1 MPPRRPPPPPWTLA
15 PAAAAAAFKTD
26 PVAGLT
32 PVDAAARLARDGP
45 NELEREPATPMWRLV
60 LAQFDDM
67 LVKARE
73 EREGE
78 GGAARGPL
86 RARRSRPSATAA
98 RGAARSPGSEGP
110 LARPGARRGRQ
121 ANGAAP
127 RRARGG
133 RRRRLAVPQPEPLH
147 FYAPQVLLAA
157 AAVSFGLALAD
168 GGGEEGARAFV
179 EPAVIVAILVL
190 NAVVGV
196 WQESNAEAALAALK
210 DMQPDVATVVRGGVR
225 ARVPARELVV
235 GDVIRLT
242 AGDRVP
248 ADARLLAL
256 ETATLRVEQA
266 SLTGESVAAAK
277 EVEAVDDP
285 GAAILDKT
293 NTIFAAT
300 AVVSGA
306 ATAMITATG
315 MGTEMGAIQAQI
327 AAAEEE
333 EGDTPLKKKLDAFG
347 EGLAACIA
355 VVCVLVWLI
364 NWRHFVGWEALKVS
378 ARPAALR
385 FLPIPDL
392 STLSFNLAACVY
404 YFKIAVALAV
414 AAIPEGL
421 PAVIT
426 TCLALGTRKMAKRNA
441 IVRRLPSVETL
452 GCTSVICSDKTGTL
466 TTNQMAAL
474 EVVTF
479 GGGAGEVVVA
489 AVGGSSFDP
498 ADGAAPRRG
507 PLPPSLD
514 AAAAICALCNDARLE
529 RAPGGGPVKAA
540 GAPTEAA
547 LLTLAEKLAASP
559 TPGGP
564 LAAAAAAYGA
574 AMPRVA
580 TLEFDR
586 ERKSMGVLVS
596 RAGGGGARGRR
607 GAKAAAS
614 IPAALAGAGNALLVK
629 GAAEC
634 VLARCTHAALAD
646 GRTIVL
652 PAPARAA
659 LAARVDAMAGRAL
672 RVLALAVR
680 VAPLPP
686 ALATFAGDAA
696 ADPAAR
702 ALLSDAAAY
711 PALESGLA
719 LVALVGLQDPPRAE
733 VPAAMVA
740 CGEAGIRV
748 IVITGDN
755 RATADAICCQVGVF
769 PPSGPPPGASVTG
782 REFAALP
789 AAGKAA
795 LLARPGGLCVSRAEP
810 AHKQAVVRA
819 LRAAGH
825 VVAMTGDGVN
835 DAPALKLADIGIAMG
850 IAGTEV
856 AKEAAD
862 MVLADDNFSSIVAA
876 VEEGRAIYSNM
887 QAFIRWGQWGGGGG
901 RAPRVGGGAACRP
914 PPAPPAPRAPGT

>member
-327 AAAEEE
+327 AAAAEE

-479 GGGAGEVVVA
+479 GGGRGRWSSPRSAGRRSTRPTARRPA
-489 AVGGSSFDP
+489 AARSRPPWTPPPPSARSATTPASS
-498 ADGAAPRRG
+498 ARRAAARSRRRVRRPRRR
-507 PLPPSLD
+507 S
-514 AAAAICALCNDARLE
+514 
-529 RAPGGGPVKAA
+529 
-540 GAPTEAA
+540 
-547 LLTLAEKLAASP
+547 
-559 TPGGP
+559 
-564 LAAAAAAYGA
+564 
-574 AMPRVA
+574 
-580 TLEFDR
+580 
-586 ERKSMGVLVS
+586 
-596 RAGGGGARGRR
+596 
-607 GAKAAAS
+607 
-614 IPAALAGAGNALLVK
+614 
-629 GAAEC
+629 
-634 VLARCTHAALAD
+634 
-646 GRTIVL
+646 
-652 PAPARAA
+652 
-659 LAARVDAMAGRAL
+659 
-672 RVLALAVR
+672 
-680 VAPLPP
+680 
-686 ALATFAGDAA
+686 
-696 ADPAAR
+696 
-702 ALLSDAAAY
+702 
-711 PALESGLA
+711 
-719 LVALVGLQDPPRAE
+719 
-733 VPAAMVA
+733 
-740 CGEAGIRV
+740 
-748 IVITGDN
+748 
-755 RATADAICCQVGVF
+755 
-769 PPSGPPPGASVTG
+769 
-782 REFAALP
+782 
-789 AAGKAA
+789 
-795 LLARPGGLCVSRAEP
+795 
-810 AHKQAVVRA
+810 
-819 LRAAGH
+819 
-825 VVAMTGDGVN
+825 
-835 DAPALKLADIGIAMG
+835 
-850 IAGTEV
+850 
-856 AKEAAD
+856 
-862 MVLADDNFSSIVAA
+862 
-876 VEEGRAIYSNM
+876 
-887 QAFIRWGQWGGGGG
+887 
-901 RAPRVGGGAACRP
+901 
-914 PPAPPAPRAPGT
+914 